1 MNLSYLN
8 NLLEIIQSEIMG
20 VGSETKNMEIMKQKM
35 ETKDNSSIFL
45 KPQSVNHF
53 RCSVASYSLQPHEL
67 QHARPLCPSPIPG
80 VHSNSCPLSWW
91 CHPAISSSV
100 VPFSSCPQS
109 LPASESFPMS
119 QHFTWGGQ
127 STGVSALASFLPKKS
142 QGWSP
147 CSPRDSQESSPTP
160 QFKSINSVLSR
171 LHSPTLTSI
180 HD

>member
-45 KPQSVNHF
+45 RPQSVNRF

-80 VHSNSCPLSWW
+80 ACSNSCPLSGDAIQPS
-91 CHPAISSSV
+91 HPLSSPSPLAFDISQH
-100 VPFSSCPQS
+100 QS
-109 LPASESFPMS
+109 LFQE
-119 QHFTWGGQ
+119 
-127 STGVSALASFLPKKS
+127 SALCIRWPKYWEFQLQHQSF
-142 QGWSP
+142 Q
-147 CSPRDSQESSPTP
+147 
-160 QFKSINSVLSR
+160 
-171 LHSPTLTSI
+171 
-180 HD
+180 